1 MLRLSET
8 TDTIRDVNNPSISK
22 PLYASRGETQ
32 SSEKVQRLIIGL
44 VCRNIQKVV
53 TLKRVIS
60 QPFKKRNI
68 ILDITIIG
76 KVNYLQSGDYEVSVL
91 TIKDPDTS
99 QGKKRCPNM
108 KLPDA

>member
-44 VCRNIQKVV
+44 RLQKH
-53 TLKRVIS
+53 
-60 QPFKKRNI
+60 PEGGYFKKG
-68 ILDITIIG
+68 D
-76 KVNYLQSGDYEVSVL
+76 QS
-91 TIKDPDTS
+91 TF
-99 QGKKRCPNM
+99 
-108 KLPDA
+108 